1 MNESVAT
8 VSAPRPSAA
17 EAVIRVRDVRKSYG
31 SVKAVDGVSFEVAP
45 GEIFGLLGPN
55 GAGKT
60 TTMEMIEGLHQPD
73 AGTIEVLGLDVRRNA
88 SQIKHRIGVQL
99 QTAALYPQLT
109 VEELLGLFGSFYAR
123 QRPVDRVLEDLELGE
138 KRDAQTKTLS
148 GGQRQRLSVALALIN
163 DPEVVFLDEPTTGLD
178 PAARQ
183 GLWQVVRRMQGEG
196 RTILMTTHYMEEA
209 EALCD
214 RLAIMDHGRI
224 LDIGTVDALI
234 GRRFQERG
242 VRFLRRD
249 APPDEQLR
257 GLAGVTR
264 VVEED
269 DEVVLFTRDVPATVG
284 ALLELTTRAGTEPA
298 DLMIRRG
305 EPRGRVPRPDR
316 PGAARLMRG
325 LVALTAANLRSFIA
339 RSRRAVLDV
348 RSSRSSSSSCSG
360 RSLRA
365 GARTTASAGSTRT
378 ARRRRRCCA
387 RRSSRTRRSSS
398 RTGRSRNRASAC
410 PRATW
415 TGSS

>member
-1 MNESVAT
+1 MSQPVAA
-8 VSAPRPSAA
+8 VRAPRPDAA
-17 EAVIRVRDVRKSYG
+17 GAVIRVGEVRKAYG
-31 SVKAVDGVSFEVAP
+31 AVQAVDGVSFEVAP

-109 VEELLGLFGSFYAR
+109 VEELLRLFGSFYGR
-123 QRPVDRVLEDLELGE
+123 QRPVDQVLEDLELGE
-138 KRDAQTKTLS
+138 KRTAQTKTLS
-148 GGQRQRLSVALALIN
+148 GGQRQRLSVALALVN

-224 LDIGTVDALI
+224 LEIGTVDDLI

-249 APPDEQLR
+249 APPEDQLR

-264 VVEED
+264 LVAED

-298 DLMIRRG
+298 DLMIRRASL
-305 EPRGRVPRPDR
+305 EDV
-316 PGAARLMRG
+316 
-325 LVALTAANLRSFIA
+325 F
-339 RSRRAVLDV
+339 LD
-348 RSSRSSSSSCSG
+348 
-360 RSLRA
+360 L
-365 GARTTASAGSTRT
+365 
-378 ARRRRRCCA
+378 
-387 RRSSRTRRSSS
+387 
-398 RTGRSRNRASAC
+398 TGRALRD
-410 PRATW
+410 
-415 TGSS
+415 